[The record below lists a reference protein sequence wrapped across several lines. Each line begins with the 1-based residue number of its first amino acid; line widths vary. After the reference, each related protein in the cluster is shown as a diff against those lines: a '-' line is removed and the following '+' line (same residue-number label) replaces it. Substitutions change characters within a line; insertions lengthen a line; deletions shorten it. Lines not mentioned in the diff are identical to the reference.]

1 VVNWIERIM
10 ELRPGDLGR
19 GVPLFFYLFL
29 VMSCNVVGKVA
40 RAALF
45 LDKFSAKQLPFADIS
60 VAVLVVFVA
69 AAYLRISRRVS
80 LRNLLAG
87 TAIFFATNCLLFW
100 WLAHFYHP
108 AWLYPVFYVWV
119 GVFGVIAPMQVWKLA
134 NYTLTTRE
142 AKRLFGLVGSG
153 AISGW
158 VFAGYISKLVARG
171 LGTETLLLG
180 MALFLGISSGLVFF
194 ICKQHWAGPGEA
206 VESDTATAKASLS
219 ESLRRV
225 WSSGY
230 LRAIAAL
237 ICASS
242 FVVTVTGWQ
251 FLAITAQSFTEK
263 NAMAAFLGEVSLY
276 TGLFAILGQVFLTA
290 WFLRRFGIGS
300 ALLVLPV
307 VVLAASAGL
316 LVWGTLAAAIFLKA
330 SDQVVR
336 YSVDKSA
343 TELLYLPLPMN
354 VKFRAKSFI
363 DTVSLRMG
371 DGLAGLTVLL
381 FAGYLHWTAQQL
393 SWVVLVL
400 VAAWGVA
407 VWVARRLYVETLRE
421 GIREHRLDAERT
433 SAAVLDRST
442 ADIFAAR
449 LSADDTKEIL
459 YALSLLQMGRQTTMH
474 PAIRGLLSHPAP
486 EVKQKA
492 ISILAA
498 AGDISVCPQMEELL
512 ADPHVGV
519 RTEALMY
526 LAHHAHVDP
535 LAKIQGWDDLPDYSL
550 RAAMAAFLARPGPAQ
565 NLETATLIL
574 EAMVRETGPEG
585 KQVRLEAARLLGQ
598 LPGEFDAQLR
608 LLLNDPDAEVSRE
621 AIRAVGAV
629 RTGRLLPDVLER
641 MADAELAPTVAET
654 LALFGEGVVDRLR
667 EYLDDPRVPAAAK
680 REIPGALAEIGTQ
693 DAESVLMENLLES
706 DTTLRQGTI
715 AALNKIHQQHPE
727 LTLDRDMIE
736 TVLLAEITGHLRS
749 YQILGILGSSL
760 ESDDTVVRT
769 LRESMNHEVERI
781 FRLLRLMFPHYD
793 FHSAHFGLQSTSRT
807 VHDNALEFLD
817 NILKPQFRSLL
828 VPLLDKDVSIQERV
842 ELANKNVGLKVE
854 SREEAV
860 TALVGSEDPW
870 LRSCGVYAVGMLG
883 LKSLEPELDKCLTH
897 PDALLQETARQAK
910 RRLAA
915 PPDPSPE

>member
-1 VVNWIERIM
+1 M

-29 VMSCNVVGKVA
+29 VMACNVVGKVA

-45 LDKFSAKQLPFADIS
+45 LDRFSAKQLPFADIS

-87 TAIFFATNCLLFW
+87 SAIFFAANCLLFW
-100 WLAHFYHP
+100 WLAHFYRP

-134 NYTLTTRE
+134 NYVLTTRE

-158 VFAGYISKLVARG
+158 VFAGYISKIVARG

-180 MALFLGISSGLVFF
+180 MAVFLGICSGLVVF
-194 ICKQHWAGPGEA
+194 ICKQHWAGPGET
-206 VESDTATAKASLS
+206 VDSDSARGKASLT
-219 ESLRRV
+219 ESLRTV

-251 FLAITAQSFTEK
+251 FLAITAQSIPEK
-263 NAMAAFLGEVSLY
+263 NAMAAFLGNVSFY
-276 TGLFAILGQVFLTA
+276 TGLCGILGQVFLTS

-307 VVLAASAGL
+307 VVLTGSAGL
-316 LVWGTLAAAIFLKA
+316 LVWGTLAAAVLLKA

-343 TELLYLPLPMN
+343 TELLFLPLPMN

-381 FAGYLHWTAQQL
+381 FATYLHWTAQQL

-400 VAAWGVA
+400 VAAWGLA
-407 VWVARRLYVETLRE
+407 VWVAQRLYVETLRE
-421 GIREHRLDAERT
+421 GIREHRLDAERA
-433 SAAVLDRST
+433 SAPVLDRST
-442 ADIFAAR
+442 ADILAASF
-449 LSADDTKEIL
+449 SADDSKEIL
-459 YALSLLQMGRQTTMH
+459 YALSLLQMGRQTTTH
-474 PAIRGLLSHPAP
+474 PAIRGLLNHPAP

-498 AGDISVCPQMEELL
+498 TGDTSVCPQMEGLL

-535 LAKIQGWDDLPDYSL
+535 LAKIQGWSDLPDYSL
-550 RAAMAAFLARPGPAQ
+550 RAAMAAYLARPGPAQ
-565 NLETATLIL
+565 SLETAAIIL
-574 EAMVRETGPEG
+574 DAMAQESGPEG

-598 LPGEFDAQLR
+598 LPDEFDAQLR
-608 LLLNDPDAEVSRE
+608 KLLNDTDEAVARE
-621 AIRAVGAV
+621 AIGAVGAL
-629 RTGRLLPDVLER
+629 RNGRLLPDVLER
-641 MADAELAPTVAET
+641 MPDAALAPAVAET
-654 LALFGEGVVDRLR
+654 LAQFGDGVVDRLR
-667 EYLDDPRVPAAAK
+667 DYLDDPRVPAAAK
-680 REIPGALAEIGTQ
+680 REIPDALAEIGTQ
-693 DAESVLMENLLES
+693 AAKNLLVENLLET
-706 DTTLRQGTI
+706 DTALRQRMI
-715 AALNKIHQQHPE
+715 AALNKMHQRHPE
-727 LTLDRDMIE
+727 LSLDREMIE
-736 TVLLAEITGHLRS
+736 MVLLAEITGHLRS
-749 YQILGILGSSL
+749 YQILGILGDIL
-760 ESDDTVVRT
+760 ESDDTVARA
-769 LRESMNHEVERI
+769 LRESMDLEIERI

-793 FHSAHFGLQSTSRT
+793 FHSAHFGLQSTNRT

-817 NILKPQFRSLL
+817 NVLKPQFRNLL
-828 VPLLDKDVSIQERV
+828 VPLLDNDVSIQERV
-842 ELANKNVGLKVE
+842 ELANKVVGLKVE
-854 SREEAV
+854 NREEAV
-860 TALVGSEDPW
+860 AALVGSEDPW
-870 LRSCGVYAVGMLG
+870 LISCGVYAVGKLG
-883 LKSLEPELDKCLTH
+883 LKALEPELDKCLTH

-910 RRLAA
+910 RRLGSL
-915 PPDPSPE
+915 PDPPST